1 MVTVICLNLRRG
13 LETPTSP
20 LIILDIL
27 FQQLFIIEKM
37 EKYYTLSNLLYSYWL
52 IFVINKG
59 THGTWKFRQTVYDVF
74 GVIIWLLNEKLH
86 LNGTTLKM
94 KLSKSFEM
102 TFKSKSKFNDD
113 NKSINDFFKIFF
125 STFIELMQWS
135 ELCNNSTDFQ
145 EFLNGIKPS

>member
-1 MVTVICLNLRRG
+1 MF
-13 LETPTSP
+13 S
-20 LIILDIL
+20 
-27 FQQLFIIEKM
+27 
-37 EKYYTLSNLLYSYWL
+37 
-52 IFVINKG
+52 
-59 THGTWKFRQTVYDVF
+59 
-74 GVIIWLLNEKLH
+74 VIIWLLNEKLH

-113 NKSINDFFKIFF
+113 NKSINDFSLIFF